1 MFTGYG
7 ELTNLDESE
16 ITVEPEDE
24 LTALAQLEEEEDLEK
39 KQYTQTELYD
49 PEELEPT
56 ELEELFPDA
65 PYTVY
70 YQDVE

>member
-1 MFTGYG
+1 M
-7 ELTNLDESE
+7 ENSE

-24 LTALAQLEEEEDLEK
+24 LTALAQLEEEEDITK
-39 KQYTQTELYD
+39 KEYTQTELYD
-49 PEELEPT
+49 PEEIEPT

-70 YQDVE
+70 YQDTE